1 MTSIS
6 HQRMPRSNMWSRL
19 TLGLAACVAAF
30 ALSWRQ
36 GRGPLGTPPWT
47 QLRAGELSR
56 WYGQR
61 TPIEVAL
68 GLIRIATLI
77 LAAAGIALFTLTLL
91 SALLGRTNRV
101 PLQRFSLHV
110 ASLLPRRFRRWRDLA
125 IGFSVSTALSL
136 GPLAGA
142 HAAPTQRNPADGHPR
157 TTVAAEKRTPLVPR
171 PPTTRSGSHR
181 SGVGDPTTGQ
191 QWPDISA
198 TPAPAA
204 RPTTTTSTSTS
215 TSLPPNTTP
224 TTASTTST
232 RTPTTT
238 TAPSTTS
245 ASIGQPAIAARATEA
260 PLARPQTYVVRSGDS
275 FWSIAEDLVERD
287 NPHTS
292 DAAIARY
299 WRALIADNR
308 ALLPDPSNPDV
319 LLVGTTIALP
329 KLG

>member
-47 QLRAGELSR
+47 QLRAGELSK
-56 WYGQR
+56 WYAQR
-61 TPIEVAL
+61 TPIEVAI

-77 LAAAGIALFTLTLL
+77 LAAAGIALFALTLL
-91 SALLGRTNRV
+91 SALLARTNQL
-101 PLQRFSLHV
+101 PLQRFSLLC

-125 IGFSVSTALSL
+125 IGFSVSTALTL
-136 GPLAGA
+136 GPLTGA
-142 HAAPTQRNPADGHPR
+142 HAAPTQRTPADGHPR
-157 TTVAAEKRTPLVPR
+157 SIVAAEKRTPLAPS
-171 PPTTRSGSHR
+171 PPTTDSRSHG

-198 TPAPAA
+198 TPA
-204 RPTTTTSTSTS
+204 STSVT
-215 TSLPPNTTP
+215 PPTTP
-224 TTASTTST
+224 TTASTTSTTST

-238 TAPSTTS
+238 TAPSST
-245 ASIGQPAIAARATEA
+245 GQPAIAARATEA

-275 FWSIAEDLVERD
+275 FWSIAEDIVGRE
-287 NPHTS
+287 NPHAS
-292 DAAIARY
+292 GASVARY
-299 WRALIADNR
+299 WRGLIAENR

-319 LLVGTTIALP
+319 LLVGTTIRLP
-329 KLG
+329 EPS